1 MTPSGPTR
9 LGGVRQRSVLAI
21 LLLHA
26 NRIVSID
33 RLADELYGESPP
45 VSAVTQVHRQISELR
60 SLLDP
65 DRPAGAAGGLIET
78 RTPGYRIAIGPG
90 ALDLATFESRV
101 EAAGSALASGD
112 ADTAVRLYREAL
124 ALWHGEPLADLMFE
138 PFARS
143 VVVRL
148 NELRL
153 AATEKCLEAELA
165 LGRGPELVPEL
176 ERLVAEHPLN
186 ERLRGELMVALYR
199 AGRQPDAL
207 EEFRA
212 ARAALVE
219 AFGLEPTPALRELEA
234 RVLAQDPSLDA
245 PSTLPTVPP
254 REERRTVLLVAR
266 GDAALGRLGEV
277 GRCLA
282 GLGRHELLL
291 TQAVESE
298 ASLAGAVA
306 GTRALRDAL
315 ARGGVSARAAAFVS
329 GALGVDA
336 GRLALAHDADVMVVD
351 AVGEIAPDGLAS
363 EDMAILLERSPCDVA
378 LLAGAA
384 QLTFADGIAVMFAGG
399 DHDWAA
405 AELGAWLAAG
415 ADAPLRL
422 IGVRGREGADASR
435 LLASASIV
443 IQQVVGIDVEPV
455 LADAGP
461 DGLVEAAREAGVTVV
476 GLSSRWRREGLGA
489 SRRALLQAGSPTLV
503 VHRGARPG
511 GLAPREQLTRFT
523 WTIAAGG

>member
-1 MTPSGPTR
+1 
-9 LGGVRQRSVLAI
+9 VRQRSVLAI

-45 VSAVTQVHRQISELR
+45 VSAMTQVHRQISELR
-60 SLLDP
+60 SLLEP
-65 DRPAGAAGGLIET
+65 DRAAGADGSVIET
-78 RTPGYRIAIGPG
+78 RPPGYRIAVAPG
-90 ALDLATFESRV
+90 GLDLALFESRAD
-101 EAAGSALASGD
+101 AACSALESGD
-112 ADTAVRLYREAL
+112 AASAVRLYRDAL

-143 VVVRL
+143 VVERL
-148 NELRL
+148 GELRL
-153 AATEKCLEAELA
+153 AVTEQCLEAELA
-165 LGRGPELVPEL
+165 LGRGAELIPEL

-186 ERLRGELMVALYR
+186 EGLRGQLMVALYR
-199 AGRQPDAL
+199 AGRQPEAL
-207 EEFRA
+207 EAFRA
-212 ARAALVE
+212 GRVALVE

-234 RVLAQDPSLDA
+234 RVLVQDPSLDGA
-245 PSTLPTVPP
+245 STP
-254 REERRTVLLVAR
+254 RSSPAREGRRTVLLVAR
-266 GDAALGRLGEV
+266 SGAALECLGDA

-291 TQAVESE
+291 TQAVASE
-298 ASLAGAVA
+298 GLLTDAVA
-306 GTRALRDAL
+306 ATRARRDAL
-315 ARGGVSARAAAFVS
+315 AREGVTTRAAAFVS
-329 GALGVDA
+329 GAFGADVA
-336 GRLALAHDADVMVVD
+336 RLALTHDADVMVVD
-351 AVGEIAPDGLAS
+351 ALGEIGPDGAVSEELAL
-363 EDMAILLERSPCDVA
+363 LLERSPCDVG
-378 LLAGAA
+378 LLTGAA
-384 QLTFADGIAVMFAGG
+384 PLPVADGVAVMFAGG

-415 ADAPLRL
+415 ASAPLRL
-422 IGVRGREGADASR
+422 IGVRGRGGGDASR
-435 LLASASIV
+435 LLASASIA

-461 DGLVEAAREAGVTVV
+461 DGLVQAAGSVGVTIV

-489 SRRALLQAGSPTLV
+489 SRRALLEAVAPTLL